1 MTYEN
6 RMYARL
12 GMPCLLTGMLG
23 GLATWVTTTIADLP
37 LRLGAPTSALADA
50 PLVVAG
56 LATAVTA
63 GVVAWQAWRI
73 RRWQLGQ
80 APECLA
86 CGCLLGEE
94 RQRRWS
100 TCRQC
105 LGCGR
110 FAQAG

>member
-12 GMPCLLTGMLG
+12 GLPIVLAGVLG
-23 GLATWVTTTIADLP
+23 GLATWVASLIADLP
-37 LRLGAPTSALADA
+37 LGLGASTSPLVDA

-56 LATAVTA
+56 LATAITA
-63 GVVAWQAWRI
+63 GIVAWQGWRL
-73 RRWQLGQ
+73 RQWQLHQG
-80 APECLA
+80 PECLA

-100 TCRQC
+100 VCRKC

-110 FAQAG
+110 FVKAE